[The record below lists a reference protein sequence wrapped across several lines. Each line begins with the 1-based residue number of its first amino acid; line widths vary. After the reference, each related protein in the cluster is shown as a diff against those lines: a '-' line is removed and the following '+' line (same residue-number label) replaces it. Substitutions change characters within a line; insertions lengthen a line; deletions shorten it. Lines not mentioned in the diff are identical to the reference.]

1 MFVRENARPHEI
13 IILIGS
19 QILFSQLRRAKIASL
34 KITLS
39 KKTTLKESDSVVN
52 DDDDNDNDGNDHDDD
67 DDDDDDDN
75 LRRLRCRRL
84 NVVTFWRLDCWN
96 CLAPGIL
103 VDTNW
108 TCQHPSQSSNSLS
121 INEMPFIH
129 S

>member
-1 MFVRENARPHEI
+1 MLFVRENACPHEI

-19 QILFSQLRRAKIASL
+19 QILFSQLRRTKIPGL

-39 KKTTLKESDSVVN
+39 KKTTLKESDSVGN
-52 DDDDNDNDGNDHDDD
+52 DDDDNDDDD
-67 DDDDDDDN
+67 DDDYDDDDDDDN

-96 CLAPGIL
+96 CSAPGIL